1 MVENPKWI
9 VEIMSAGAQRL
20 LKEKA
25 EAVARGFVK
34 WDSMTSIKDL
44 SSRWLAHR
52 GRVSYP
58 VLWRIS
64 D

>member
-1 MVENPKWI
+1 
-9 VEIMSAGAQRL
+9 MSAGAQRL